1 MGRLDGKVMLV
12 TGAGSGIGRASAII
26 AAREGARLVLADI
39 VEEPGEKTRLA
50 IEEEGGHATFVRTD
64 VTDEDSVRALLVEAH
79 AAYGDVT
86 TLFACA
92 GLWRPAK
99 DGRITDLEVDAW
111 NEILDVNLKGTFL
124 IAKYTIPQMLS
135 AGGGSIITV
144 ASDAA
149 LRAQRGVGSAYTASK
164 GGVLALSRLLGLE
177 LARKS
182 IRVNAVCPGPIRTEL
197 TADVQ
202 DRYDVSTPVGRTG
215 RPEDI
220 AWAVT
225 YLASDESSF
234 VTGTSFV
241 VDGGLDALLPM

>member
-12 TGAGSGIGRASAII
+12 TGAGSGIGRVSAII

-64 VTDEDSVRALLVEAH
+64 VTDEGSVRALLSAAR

-92 GLWRPAK
+92 GLWRPAI
-99 DGRITDLEVDAW
+99 DGRITDLDVDAW

-124 IAKYTIPQMLS
+124 IAKHTIPQMLS

-197 TADVQ
+197 TADLQ